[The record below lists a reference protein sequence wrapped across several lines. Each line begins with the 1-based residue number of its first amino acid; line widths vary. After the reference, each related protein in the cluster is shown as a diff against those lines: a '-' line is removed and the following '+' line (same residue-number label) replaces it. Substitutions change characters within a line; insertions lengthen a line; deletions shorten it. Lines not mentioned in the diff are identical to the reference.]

1 MNRHLNI
8 KSERAAGRKPV
19 VLFDFGDWR
28 LTLREA
34 VFSAFIA
41 GILTA
46 VGFFISG
53 AIERHVHE
61 RQLIYRQAVQI
72 DKNPAEFKWALD
84 TDIGYLFAEGVLETV
99 DPVRHEKLDGE
110 WFSIKAVHQKYVRH
124 TRTRSYTVRDGKGHT
139 RVKSR
144 VETYWSWDTYE
155 VERSSAKT
163 VRFLGVELP
172 AGKFRLGWHSE
183 CKIVST
189 GYHRRIKF
197 AVVPK
202 EMTGTIFAKAAD
214 GTVEG
219 QVEFWRGR
227 DLKSAYE
234 DSVFSYAKGL
244 FWTAWIVVIVGII
257 FAFFYAENRWLEDNS

>member
-1 MNRHLNI
+1 MNGYRNI
-8 KSERAAGRKPV
+8 KRKRTASREPA
-19 VLFDFGDWR
+19 VLLDFSSWR

-34 VFSAFIA
+34 VFSAFIV
-41 GILTA
+41 GILTV
-46 VGFFISG
+46 VGFLISG
-53 AIERHVHE
+53 AIERHVHG
-61 RQLIYRQAVQI
+61 RQLRYRQAVQI
-72 DKNPAEFKWALD
+72 DKNPDEFKLALD
-84 TDIGYLFAEGVLETV
+84 TDVGYLFAEGTLEAV
-99 DPVRHEKLDGE
+99 DPVKHERLDGE
-110 WFSIKAVHQKYVRH
+110 WFSIEAAHQKYVRH
-124 TRTRSYTVRDGKGHT
+124 TRTRSYTVRDGRGHT

-144 VETYWSWDTYE
+144 VETYWSWDTYD

-172 AGKFRLGWHSE
+172 ASKFELGWYSE
-183 CKIVST
+183 CKIVSA

-197 AVVPK
+197 EVVPK
-202 EMTGTIFAKAAD
+202 EMAGTMFAKAAD

-244 FWTAWIVVIVGII
+244 FWTAWIAMTIGII
-257 FAFFYAENRWLEDNS
+257 FAFFYAENRWLEDNP

>member
-1 MNRHLNI
+1 MNGYRNI
-8 KSERAAGRKPV
+8 KRKRTTGFLPA
-19 VLFDFGDWR
+19 VLLDFGGWR

-41 GILTA
+41 GILAA

-61 RQLIYRQAVQI
+61 QQLRYRQAVQI

-84 TDIGYLFAEGVLETV
+84 TDIGYLFAEGTLETV
-99 DPVRHEKLDGE
+99 DPVRHERLDGE
-110 WFSIKAVHQKYVRH
+110 WFSIEAAHQKYTRH
-124 TRTRSYTVRDGKGHT
+124 TRTRTYTVSDGKGHT
-139 RVKSR
+139 RIKSR
-144 VETYWSWDTYE
+144 VETYWSWDTYD

-172 AGKFRLGWHSE
+172 ASKFGIGWRRE
-183 CKIVST
+183 YKIVST
-189 GYHRRIKF
+189 GHNRRIEF

-202 EMTGTIFAKAAD
+202 EMVGTMFAKAVG
-214 GTVEG
+214 GTVDG

-234 DSVFSYAKGL
+234 DSISSCAKGL
-244 FWTAWIVVIVGII
+244 FWTAWIAAMAGIL
-257 FAFFYAENRWLEDNS
+257 FAFFYAENRWLEDDL